1 MAAPTY
7 VDKSAFASGVAGL
20 TVGAVPNVV
29 ADDLIL
35 LFIESS
41 NQAATMSSPWIQ
53 APSSPQGNGIAGN
66 AGAIRL
72 TVYYQFATG
81 ADTTTSVPDSGDH
94 TAAIKMAFRGVNTDN
109 PFNAN
114 AGTASLTSPFPAV
127 TTTVTDCLIVL
138 SIATTRDVNSTNEI
152 AIGTNANLS
161 SITERHDEST
171 NAGGGGGIAVF
182 TGVKSTAGSTG
193 TTPYSY
199 VVATTASSGIVLALA
214 PPIIGVF
221 AAPGTYSYT
230 GTAAN
235 TLFKR
240 KVVAQASTY
249 SYTGV
254 AANFRI
260 GKILQVDS
268 GSYSYTGT
276 AANTLFNRKVVAE
289 ATTYS
294 YTGTDATL
302 TYTQQTAYNLTVDS
316 GTYSYSGTD
325 ADILHSRVLTLDS
338 GTYSYTGT
346 DATLTYAQLNAYTLA
361 TDSGTYSYTGT
372 DATLI
377 YTQMGVY
384 ILIADPGTYS
394 YTGTAA
400 DALFNRKVV
409 ADPGAYSYTGTA
421 ADTLF
426 NRKVVADLGTYS
438 YAGTAADILSKRKV
452 VADLGTYSYAGTAAN
467 ILFNRKIVAASGT
480 YSYSGVDA
488 VLVYTPAGFNI
499 YLGASQVN
507 KIYLG
512 TNDIS
517 KVFLGT
523 TGL

>member
-7 VDKSAFASGVAGL
+7 VDKSDFASGVDAL

-35 LFIESS
+35 LFIESA
-41 NQAATMSSPWIQ
+41 NQAVTMSSPWIA
-53 APSSPQGNGIAGN
+53 APSSPQSQGTAGS
-66 AGAIRL
+66 AAAVRL
-72 TVYYQFATG
+72 TVYYRFATG

-94 TAAIKMAFRGVNTDN
+94 TSAVKIAFRGVNTTT
-109 PFNAN
+109 PFNAS
-114 AGTASLTSPFPAV
+114 AGTAQVTSLTLPAV
-127 TTTVTDCLIVL
+127 TTTVRDCLIVASL
-138 SIATTRDVNSTNEI
+138 AHTRDVGSTNET
-152 AIGTNANLS
+152 ANPTNATLAH
-161 SITERHDEST
+161 ITELFDQST
-171 NAGGGGGIAVF
+171 SAGGGGGIAVF
-182 TGVKSTAGSTG
+182 AGIKDVAGNTG
-193 TTPYSY
+193 TTTFTFVNTTP
-199 VVATTASSGIVLALA
+199 ATSAITFALA
-214 PPIIGVF
+214 PSST
-221 AAPGTYSYT
+221 AKALYAKERAYSYT

-235 TLFKR
+235 TILNR
-240 KVVAQASTY
+240 KVVAEASTY
-249 SYTGV
+249 SYTG
-254 AANFRI
+254 A
-260 GKILQVDS
+260 
-268 GSYSYTGT
+268 
-276 AANTLFNRKVVAE
+276 
-289 ATTYS
+289 
-294 YTGTDATL
+294 DATL

-377 YTQMGVY
+377 YTQMGAY
-384 ILIADPGTYS
+384 ILIAAPGTYS
-394 YTGTAA
+394 YT
-400 DALFNRKVV
+400 
-409 ADPGAYSYTGTA
+409 
-421 ADTLF
+421 
-426 NRKVVADLGTYS
+426 
-438 YAGTAADILSKRKV
+438 GTAADILSKRKV
-452 VADLGTYSYAGTAAN
+452 VADLGTYSYTGTAAN